1 MCATGVVA
9 CHVHANKSEDVLL
22 PRSDERNAS
31 DGPNKGDTHYNNKGF
46 SGRSVL
52 QGFGNNNS
60 NFQKSTSKSL
70 TKVFVCLKTELDGVL
85 LIVFLFLS
93 D

>member
-1 MCATGVVA
+1 MRLASSPSRAPV
-9 CHVHANKSEDVLL
+9 VHA
-22 PRSDERNAS
+22 SDERNAS
-31 DGPNKGDTHYNNKGF
+31 DGPNKGNTHYNNKGF

-70 TKVFVCLKTELDGVL
+70 TKVFVCLKTELDGVF
-85 LIVFLFLS
+85 LIVFFVSVGLNPA
-93 D
+93 